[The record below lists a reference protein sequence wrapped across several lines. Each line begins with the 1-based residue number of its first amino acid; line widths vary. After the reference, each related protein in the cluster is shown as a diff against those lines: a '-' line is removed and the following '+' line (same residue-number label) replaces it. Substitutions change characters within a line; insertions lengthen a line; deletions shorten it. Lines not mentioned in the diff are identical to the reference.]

1 MESGLMSSRVRGS
14 GDLTEEGISFDD
26 PRRTS
31 HTLKVK
37 KSSSTLNLIGQDAMK
52 LKEAAGD
59 QSARS
64 STSSWIVGGLD
75 DVQKDIRDVL
85 DASMSKLSSGNKDA
99 FASEL
104 KQKVQQHD
112 TYSKQNFDIIQK
124 HLGESNPELWIS
136 DSNQRE
142 ILTHMGSNLR

>member
-1 MESGLMSSRVRGS
+1 MSSRVRGS
-14 GDLTEEGISFDD
+14 GDLTEEGTSFDD

-112 TYSKQNFDIIQK
+112 TYSKQNFDTIQK
-124 HLGESNPELWIS
+124 HLCESNPELWIS

>member
-1 MESGLMSSRVRGS
+1 
-14 GDLTEEGISFDD
+14 
-26 PRRTS
+26 
-31 HTLKVK
+31 
-37 KSSSTLNLIGQDAMK
+37 MK

-59 QSARS
+59 RSARS
-64 STSSWIVGGLD
+64 STSSCIVGGSD

-112 TYSKQNFDIIQK
+112 TSSKRNFDTIQK
-124 HLGESNPELWIS
+124 HLGESNPKLWIS

-142 ILTHMGSNLR
+142 ILTHMGSNLRW

>member
-1 MESGLMSSRVRGS
+1 MSSRVWGS

-37 KSSSTLNLIGQDAMK
+37 TSSSTLNLIGQDAMK
-52 LKEAAGD
+52 LKEAAAD
-59 QSARS
+59 RSARS
-64 STSSWIVGGLD
+64 STSSWIVGGSD

-85 DASMSKLSSGNKDA
+85 DASMSKLSSGNKDT

-112 TYSKQNFDIIQK
+112 TYSKQNFDTIQK
-124 HLGESNPELWIS
+124 HLGESNPKVWIS

>member
-1 MESGLMSSRVRGS
+1 
-14 GDLTEEGISFDD
+14 
-26 PRRTS
+26 
-31 HTLKVK
+31 
-37 KSSSTLNLIGQDAMK
+37 MK
-52 LKEAAGD
+52 LKEAASD

-64 STSSWIVGGLD
+64 STNSWIVGGLD

-112 TYSKQNFDIIQK
+112 TYSKRNFDIIQK
-124 HLGESNPELWIS
+124 HLGESNPKLWIS
-136 DSNQRE
+136 HSNQRE